1 MDGGDG
7 REAGDFAGASG
18 MVVVVDTV
26 DPFYEGLID
35 GWTVPCSLSGQI
47 RRAANAGAT
56 ALLST
61 S

>member
-1 MDGGDG
+1 
-7 REAGDFAGASG
+7 